1 MVLGDVN
8 RDGRVDISDA
18 MLVFY
23 HVSAKSLLDNSELYD
38 MNGDGELD
46 IVDAMLLF
54 YFVAGKTESLS

>member
-1 MVLGDVN
+1 
-8 RDGRVDISDA
+8 

-23 HVSAKSLLDNSELYD
+23 HVSAKSILDNSELYD